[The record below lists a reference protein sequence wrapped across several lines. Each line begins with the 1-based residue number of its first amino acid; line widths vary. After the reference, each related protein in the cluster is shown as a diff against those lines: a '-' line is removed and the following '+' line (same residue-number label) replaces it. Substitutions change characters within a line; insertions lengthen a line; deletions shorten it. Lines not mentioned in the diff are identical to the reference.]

1 MTLSLRHKR
10 KPTPKCYLTGSSY
23 PLAQLTII
31 FSDVLTTLK
40 TTRSLFSSYLR
51 IRSSASS
58 ATTPELTEARTEL
71 ESTVTDLSTDLQDL
85 VDSVRAVEGDP
96 LKYGLDI
103 EEVGRRRKLVQDVG
117 EEVEGM
123 RQELTKTVVGA
134 QDMNGSLP
142 PPSAFEADGDGG
154 DDYGAFE
161 QQRQVEMM
169 HEQDEALDGVFKTV
183 GNLRQQADDMGRELE
198 QQGEILEDVDKLAD
212 RMGGKLH
219 NGIKR
224 VGWVIKNNEGEQLRL
239 MHLSCRRTDSV
250 ELQILGRAV
259 VLEF

>member
-1 MTLSLRHKR
+1 MLPNT
-10 KPTPKCYLTGSSY
+10 TPSSSGSSY

-58 ATTPELTEARTEL
+58 VTTPELIEARTEL

-198 QQGEILEDVDKLAD
+198 QQGEMLEDVDKLAD
-212 RMGGKLH
+212 RMGGKLQ

-250 ELQILGRAV
+250 ELQILGRAA

>member
-1 MTLSLRHKR
+1 MSF
-10 KPTPKCYLTGSSY
+10 TGQDD
-23 PLAQLTII
+23 PFLEAQA
-31 FSDVLTTLK
+31 DVLTVLK

-134 QDMNGSLP
+134 QDMNGALRP
-142 PPSAFEADGDGG
+142 RSAFEAAGDGG

-198 QQGEILEDVDKLAD
+198 QQGRCSRMWISWLTVWGGSC
-212 RMGGKLH
+212 RMGSRG
-219 NGIKR
+219 
-224 VGWVIKNNEGEQLRL
+224 
-239 MHLSCRRTDSV
+239 
-250 ELQILGRAV
+250 LGG
-259 VLEF
+259 